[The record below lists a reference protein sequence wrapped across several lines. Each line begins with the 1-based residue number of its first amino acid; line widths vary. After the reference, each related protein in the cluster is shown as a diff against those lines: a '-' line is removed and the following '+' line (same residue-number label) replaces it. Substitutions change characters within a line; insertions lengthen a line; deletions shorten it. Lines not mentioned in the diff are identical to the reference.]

1 MSPTFLFLLTSAF
14 DNLLKIVVV
23 LGILF
28 LMCIMCML
36 TISIFI
42 FVISILFKVLA
53 QRNLPDSF
61 QNFLPYDYRDLR
73 EAVQSPFYEEEA
85 GGGPA
90 VKKMTIVESE
100 ELDRLAQE
108 DKLLNNNNNTEIKEW
123 LDQTQKKL

>member
-1 MSPTFLFLLTSAF
+1 MSPTFLFLLTEVF

-36 TISIFI
+36 TVSVFI
-42 FVISILFKVLA
+42 FVISMLFKILA

-61 QNFLPYDYRDLR
+61 QNFLPYDYADLR
-73 EAVQSPFYEEEA
+73 EAVQSPFSEEA
-85 GGGPA
+85 AEEGGPV
-90 VKKMTIVESE
+90 VKKMTIVESD

-108 DKLLNNNNNTEIKEW
+108 DKLLNNDGTDTKE
-123 LDQTQKKL
+123 

>member
-1 MSPTFLFLLTSAF
+1 MSPTFLFLLTSVF

-28 LMCIMCML
+28 LMCIVCML
-36 TISIFI
+36 TVSVFI
-42 FVISILFKVLA
+42 FVMSMLFKILA

-61 QNFLPYDYRDLR
+61 QNFLPYDYTDLR

-85 GGGPA
+85 AEGPV

-100 ELDRLAQE
+100 ELDRLEQE
-108 DKLLNNNNNTEIKEW
+108 DKLLNNDGTDTKE
-123 LDQTQKKL
+123 